1 MFSKNVG
8 VIVLTIVAGGCTAL
22 ATWLQAKDAA
32 ETCELMFENEML
44 RQLQSE
50 RDDEKGD
57 E

>member
-8 VIVLTIVAGGCTAL
+8 VIVLSIVAGGCTAL

-32 ETCELMFENEML
+32 ETCELMFKDEML